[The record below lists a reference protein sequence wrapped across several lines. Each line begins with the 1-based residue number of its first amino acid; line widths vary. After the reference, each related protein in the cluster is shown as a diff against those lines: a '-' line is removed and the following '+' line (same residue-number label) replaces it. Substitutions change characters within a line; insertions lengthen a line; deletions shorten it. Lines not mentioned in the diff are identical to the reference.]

1 MRSHTSAQL
10 RGAAAAEMRLV
21 FQGMPIHAI
30 GYHPACWL
38 VDGVPPDGA
47 MSLKH
52 AVNCARIAERGKL
65 DFVFLA
71 DTGAVRNHGNPAIPR
86 EREHEHVKIE
96 PLSLLAAIAPA
107 TTDIGLVATVST
119 TYTDPYTLAR
129 AMASLDHISGGRA
142 GWNLVTGFSPEEA
155 QNYGF
160 EGMAPSPERHARAR
174 EFVHVLRGLL
184 ASWDADA
191 FPRDKDSGVM
201 FRRDRMHRL
210 DHEGRFFSVRGP
222 LDVARPPQDRMPIV
236 TAGYSEEANEFTA
249 EVADMVYAAAPSIE
263 VARAYY
269 ADLKDRMPRHG
280 RRPDA
285 LKVLPGIM
293 PFIGRT
299 QAEAEDKFARLQAAI
314 DPAVGMGMLA
324 LWNFPDLRG
333 YDIDGPVP
341 EVEVRTGRYAA
352 LSASLL
358 ERVKRDKPTIRQLYE
373 IVAAGFWQFG
383 CIGTPQTVADAMEEW
398 FTTGAADGF
407 NIQTPFLPGGAED
420 FVDLV
425 VPELQRRGL
434 LRTEYD
440 GSTLQQRVFPRRELA
455 FA

>member
-1 MRSHTSAQL
+1 MRDTRQHPQGHMVL
-10 RGAAAAEMRLV
+10 
-21 FQGMPIHAI
+21 GMPIHAI

-38 VDGVPPDGA
+38 VPGVPPDGA
-47 MSLKH
+47 MRLDH
-52 AVNCARIAERGKL
+52 ATNCARIAERGKL

-96 PLSLLAAIAPA
+96 PLSLLAALA
-107 TTDIGLVATVST
+107 TQTRHIGLVATVST
-119 TYTDPYTLAR
+119 TYIEPYPLAR
-129 AMASLDHISGGRA
+129 ALASLDHISNGRA

-160 EGMAPSPERHARAR
+160 DAMAPSPERHARAR

-184 ASWDADA
+184 ASWDRDA
-191 FPRDKDSGVM
+191 FPRDKHTGIM
-201 FRRDRMHRL
+201 FDREKMHRIE
-210 DHEGRFFSVRGP
+210 HEGTFFKVRGP
-222 LDVARPPQDRMPIV
+222 LDVAAPPQTRMPIV

-263 VARAYY
+263 VARTYY

-280 RRPDA
+280 RHPDA
-285 LKVLPGIM
+285 LRVLPGIM

-299 QAEAEDKFARLQAAI
+299 MAEAEDKFASLQAAI
-314 DPAVGMGMLA
+314 DPAVGLGMLA

-333 YDIDGPVP
+333 HDLDGPVP
-341 EVEVRTGRYAA
+341 DVEVRAGRYAA

-358 ERVKRDKPTIRQLYE
+358 ERVRREKPTIRQLYE
-373 IVAAGFWQFG
+373 MVAAGFWQFG
-383 CIGTPQTVADAMEEW
+383 CIGTPTTIADAMEEW

-407 NIQTPFLPGGAED
+407 NIQTPYLPGCAED

-434 LRTEYD
+434 FRTDYD
-440 GSTLQQRVFPRRELA
+440 GTTLQDRVRPRQPA

>member
-1 MRSHTSAQL
+1 MRYSRPRH
-10 RGAAAAEMRLV
+10 RDHLV
-21 FQGMPIHAI
+21 LGMPIHAI

-38 VDGVPPDGA
+38 VPGVPPDGA
-47 MSLKH
+47 MSLRH
-52 AVNCARIAERGKL
+52 AIHCAQVAERGKL

-96 PLSLLAAIAPA
+96 PLSLLAALA
-107 TTDIGLVATVST
+107 TATSDIGLVATVST
-119 TYTDPYTLAR
+119 TYIEPYPLAR
-129 AMASLDHISGGRA
+129 ALASLDHISGGRA

-155 QNYGF
+155 KNYGF
-160 EGMAPSPERHARAR
+160 DAMAPSPERHARAR

-184 ASWDADA
+184 ASWDGDA
-191 FPRDKDSGVM
+191 FVRDKETGIM
-201 FRRDRMHRL
+201 FDRAGMHPI
-210 DHEGRFFSVRGP
+210 DHEGQFFKVRGP
-222 LDVARPPQDRMPIV
+222 LDVAPSPQSRMPIV

-249 EVADMVYAAAPSIE
+249 EVADMVYAAAPTIE
-263 VARAYY
+263 VARTYY
-269 ADLKDRMPRHG
+269 ANLKDRLPKHG
-280 RRPDA
+280 RHPDE

-299 QAEAEDKFARLQAAI
+299 MAEAEDKFARLQSMI
-314 DPAVGMGMLA
+314 DPAVGLGMLA

-333 YDIDGPVP
+333 YDLDGPVP
-341 EVEVRTGRYAA
+341 DVEVKAGRYAD

-358 ERVKRDKPTIRQLYE
+358 ERVKREKPTIRQLYE

-383 CIGTPQTVADAMEEW
+383 CIGTPATIADAMEEW

-407 NIQTPFLPGGAED
+407 NIQTPYLPGGAED

-434 LRTEYD
+434 FRKEYD
-440 GSTLQQRVFPRRELA
+440 GATLQNRVKPRQPA

>member
-1 MRSHTSAQL
+1 MRDRRDHGHDHGREHMVL
-10 RGAAAAEMRLV
+10 
-21 FQGMPIHAI
+21 GMPIHAI

-38 VDGVPPDGA
+38 VPGVPADGA
-47 MSLKH
+47 MSLRH
-52 AVNCARIAERGKL
+52 AVHCARIAERGKL
-65 DFVFLA
+65 DFIFLA
-71 DTGAVRNHGNPAIPR
+71 DTAAVRNHGNPAIPR

-96 PLSLLAAIAPA
+96 PLSLLAALA
-107 TTDIGLVATVST
+107 TATNDIGLVATVST
-119 TYTDPYTLAR
+119 TYIEPYALAR
-129 AMASLDHISGGRA
+129 ALASLDHISGGRA

-160 EGMAPSPERHARAR
+160 DAMAPSAERHARAR
-174 EFVHVLRGLL
+174 EFVDVLRGLL

-191 FPRDKDSGVM
+191 FVRDKDSGVM
-201 FRRDRMHRL
+201 FDRARMHRL
-210 DHEGRFFSVRGP
+210 DHEGVFFRVRGP
-222 LDVARPPQDRMPIV
+222 LDVGPPPQRRMPFV

-249 EVADMVYAAAPSIE
+249 EVADMVYAAAPGIE

-269 ADLKDRMPRHG
+269 TDLKDRMPRHG
-280 RRPDA
+280 RHPDA

-299 QAEAEDKFARLQAAI
+299 MAEAEDKFASLQAAI
-314 DPAVGMGMLA
+314 DPAVGLGMLA

-333 YDIDGPVP
+333 YDLDGPVP
-341 EVEVRTGRYAA
+341 DVEVRAGRYAA
-352 LSASLL
+352 LSAGLM
-358 ERVKRDKPTIRQLYE
+358 ERVRRERPTIRQLYE

-383 CIGTPQTVADAMEEW
+383 CVGTPVTIADAMEEW

-407 NIQTPFLPGGAED
+407 NIQTPYLPGCAED

-434 LRTEYD
+434 FRTEYD
-440 GSTLQQRVFPRRELA
+440 GSSLQDRIRPRVGALA
-455 FA
+455 

>member
-1 MRSHTSAQL
+1 MVL
-10 RGAAAAEMRLV
+10 
-21 FQGMPIHAI
+21 GMPIHAI

-47 MSLKH
+47 MSLQH
-52 AVNCARIAERGKL
+52 AIRCAQAAERGKL

-86 EREHEHVKIE
+86 HREHEHVKIE
-96 PLSLLAAIAPA
+96 PLSLLAALA
-107 TTDIGLVATVST
+107 TQTQHIGLVATVST
-119 TYTDPYTLAR
+119 TYTEPYPLAR
-129 AMASLDHISGGRA
+129 ALASLDHISNGRA

-160 EGMAPSPERHARAR
+160 DAMAPSPERHARAR

-184 ASWDADA
+184 ASWEPGA
-191 FPRDKDSGVM
+191 FVRDKDSGIM
-201 FRRDRMHRL
+201 FDRAQMHRIE
-210 DHEGRFFSVRGP
+210 HEGAFFKVRGP
-222 LDVARPPQDRMPIV
+222 LDVAPPPQSRMPIV

-249 EVADMVYAAAPSIE
+249 EVADMVYAAAPTID
-263 VARAYY
+263 VARTYY

-280 RRPDA
+280 RHPDA
-285 LKVLPGIM
+285 LRVLPGIM

-299 QAEAEDKFARLQAAI
+299 MMEAEDRFARLQAMI
-314 DPAVGMGMLA
+314 DPEVGLGMLA

-333 YDIDGPVP
+333 HDLDGPVP
-341 EVEVRTGRYAA
+341 EVEVKAGRYAA
-352 LSASLL
+352 LSAGLL
-358 ERVKRDKPTIRQLYE
+358 ERVRRDKPTIRQLYE

-383 CIGTPQTVADAMEEW
+383 CVGTPKTIADAMEEW

-407 NIQTPFLPGGAED
+407 NIQTPYLPGGAED

-434 LRTEYD
+434 FRREYD
-440 GSTLQQRVFPRRELA
+440 GATLEQRVRPRHPA